1 MPNFPKPKKWFPK
14 NTQKYIGNVN
24 NIISRSSWETKF
36 LNWCDTTPG
45 VVKYNSEELVVPYM
59 SPVDGLQHR
68 YFVDFMIM
76 VKTRQ
81 GEIKKYAVEI
91 KPEAQTVPPK
101 PNRNKVRYLNE
112 SATYAINQAKWEAAS
127 RFCNKMGVE
136 FIVLT
141 EKHLKV

>member
-1 MPNFPKPKKWFPK
+1 M
-14 NTQKYIGNVN
+14 
-24 NIISRSSWETKF
+24 SWADQ
-36 LNWCDTTPG
+36 NPG
-45 VVKYNSEELVVPYM
+45 VIKWNSEELVVPYM

-136 FIVLT
+136 FVVLT